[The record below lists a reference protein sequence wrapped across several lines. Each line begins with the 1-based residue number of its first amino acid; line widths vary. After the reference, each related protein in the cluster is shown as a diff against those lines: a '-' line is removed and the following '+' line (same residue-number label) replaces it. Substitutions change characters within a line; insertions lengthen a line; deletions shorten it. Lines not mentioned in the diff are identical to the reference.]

1 MLEESV
7 DKESVTEELVP
18 DLRANDVNLKE
29 LKENDLLQPIF
40 EGKYVIAQH
49 QKRLLDKG
57 KESEKSEMEDES
69 DSSDDEDSEHEK

>member
-1 MLEESV
+1 M
-7 DKESVTEELVP
+7 TEELVP

-40 EGKYVIAQH
+40 EGKYVIATH

-57 KESEKSEMEDES
+57 KESEASQMEDES
-69 DSSDDEDSEHEK
+69 NSSDDEDSEHEK